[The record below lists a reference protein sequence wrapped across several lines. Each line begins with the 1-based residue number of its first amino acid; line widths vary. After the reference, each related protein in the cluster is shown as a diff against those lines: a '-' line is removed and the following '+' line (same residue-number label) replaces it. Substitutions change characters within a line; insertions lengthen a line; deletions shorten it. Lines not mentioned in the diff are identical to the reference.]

1 MIDRVASRLFSRL
14 FLSYL
19 VVVAV
24 SLSVA
29 AVLVAGLLI
38 QFENGSARQ
47 RLIGIQQPIFT
58 AVTNG
63 LRSGRT
69 PKDVADG
76 FADQVRSVNARIL
89 IVATQGRRVQADS
102 EDRLE
107 GQILMPSPSGIGD
120 VFSFRDQDEDW
131 LYVQRAIN
139 PASQLLV
146 ARPSAAFGRT
156 VRELIPTMGISALAA
171 GALALLVAALI
182 ARTITRPLSELA
194 ATAGRFASGDL
205 RSRVTVRGPREV
217 RDLGSAFNHMA
228 DEIERAR
235 GSERA
240 FLADIS
246 HELRTPLTSISGFSQ
261 AIVEGEVQA
270 EGVGW
275 AAKTIQREARRL
287 IRMVEGL
294 LQVARI
300 ESGAGH
306 AEREQISLGDVVR
319 AAVAAI
325 EAQADDAD
333 VRINEAI
340 AEVPPVVGD
349 RDRLS
354 QLFLNVLD
362 NAVKHSPKGASVDVG
377 TAALDGHVLVKVRDQ
392 GGGIPAGAE
401 TKVFERF
408 YRGANADRDGAGL
421 GLAIAQAIA
430 QDHGGHIEARNVKGG
445 AEFTIVLPAA
455 PPDTVPAAT
464 A

>member
-1 MIDRVASRLFSRL
+1 MIERVAGRLFNRL

-19 VVVAV
+19 IVVAV
-24 SLSVA
+24 SLIVA
-29 AVLVAGLLI
+29 AVLVTGLLI
-38 QFENGSARQ
+38 QSENGSARQ
-47 RLIGIQQPIFT
+47 RLIGIQQPLFT
-58 AVTNG
+58 AVTNA
-63 LRSGRT
+63 LKQGRT
-69 PKDVADG
+69 PKDVVDSLT
-76 FADQVRSVNARIL
+76 DQVRAVNARIL

-102 EDRLE
+102 EGRLE
-107 GQILMPSPSGIGD
+107 GQVLMPSPSGIGD
-120 VFSFRDQDEDW
+120 VFSFREQDEDW
-131 LYVQRAIN
+131 LYVQRPIN

-156 VRELIPTMGISALAA
+156 VRELIPSMALSALAA
-171 GALALLVAALI
+171 GLLALLVAAVI
-182 ARTITRPLSELA
+182 ARTITRPLSDLA
-194 ATAGRFASGDL
+194 AVAGRFASGDL
-205 RSRVTVRGPREV
+205 RSRVAVGGPREV

-270 EGVGW
+270 EGVSW

-300 ESGAGH
+300 ESGTGR
-306 AEREQISLGDVVR
+306 AEREPVALGDVVR
-319 AAVAAI
+319 SAVAAI
-325 EAQADDAD
+325 EAQAHEAE

-340 AEVPPVVGD
+340 SEVPPVVGD

-362 NAVKHSPKGASVDVG
+362 NAVKHSPKGSSVDVG
-377 TAALDGHVLVKVRDQ
+377 TGALDGHVLVKVRDR

-408 YRGANADRDGAGL
+408 YRGANADREGAGL

-430 QDHGGHIEARNVKGG
+430 QDHGGRIEARNVDDG

-455 PPDTVPAAT
+455 PRTSPFAT